1 MTVCNGETMK
11 IGILADTHGNLPQQ
25 LFSVFSGM
33 DHLIHAGDVG
43 SMDVLAE
50 LTAIAPVT
58 AVYGNCDDFSVRRH
72 LQSTAVLELC
82 RFHLQIYHYV
92 DVFRECADPAHEI
105 IIFGHTHH
113 SEIRKSPYGLLIN
126 PGSAS
131 KPRGQANPTVAV
143 LSLAVGKTPKVQ
155 VVTLNLNH

>member
-82 RFHLQIYHYV
+82 GFHLQIYHYV
-92 DVFRECADPAHEI
+92 DVFSECADPAHEI
-105 IIFGHTHH
+105 IILAITI
-113 SEIRKSPYGLLIN
+113 IRKSARAHTDCLSIQDQP
-126 PGSAS
+126 
-131 KPRGQANPTVAV
+131 ANRAAGKSDSRRVVA
-143 LSLAVGKTPKVQ
+143 GGR
-155 VVTLNLNH
+155 